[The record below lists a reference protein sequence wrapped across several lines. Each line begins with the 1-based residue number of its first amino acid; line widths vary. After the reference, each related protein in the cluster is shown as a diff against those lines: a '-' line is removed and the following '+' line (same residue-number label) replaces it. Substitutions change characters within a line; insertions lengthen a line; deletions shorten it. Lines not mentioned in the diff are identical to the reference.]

1 MTLTSTSIISDIRKT
16 SPIIAYYFR
25 FPRDRY
31 KVYAFLG
38 TEEEKEQFLYHLL
51 SLTAVDFFCFT
62 NGFQNTGLSSSSNV
76 FWGVCFVSWGPFL
89 KSIGNFSGPES
100 CFVCLVCIQDQG
112 IDDFKNDHMKLS
124 IDEAKLTGL

>member
-1 MTLTSTSIISDIRKT
+1 MLSASAFGSPFDWLMTLTSTSIISDIRKI

-62 NGFQNTGLSSSSNV
+62 NGFQNTGLSSSS
-76 FWGVCFVSWGPFL
+76 
-89 KSIGNFSGPES
+89 
-100 CFVCLVCIQDQG
+100 
-112 IDDFKNDHMKLS
+112 KLS
-124 IDEAKLTGL
+124 C